1 MSKIALIYMGGT
13 FGCVGEPL
21 SPMPEHEFLPRL
33 HGYLPDHL
41 SIECFAAPVIKDSSA
56 YTAVD
61 WLKLAQFIQQL
72 QSQSFQHFVV
82 IHGTDTLSYAS
93 AVLARIL
100 AKSCHLI
107 ITGSQFP
114 LLTVDGTTI
123 REETD
128 ARDNLWFALEH
139 IFKVDAGVYLAFHHQ
154 LFHGRTALKAHTTEL
169 DAFKGIASTQAI
181 PQHSQAMTVTET
193 MLERAQN
200 LNILNWMMQPISLNQ
215 LEQNLAHVLNHA
227 PDFLILQGFGTG
239 NLVTNPAIIEIFQQ
253 LKQKNCLPV
262 LNTQVTAGGIDQRY
276 AVSAWVKEANIA
288 VSDCLGHA
296 DLYAKLLALYLHY
309 DQANDWLKHWHE

>member
-21 SPMPEHEFLPRL
+21 SPMPEHDFLPSL
-33 HGYLPDHL
+33 HGYLPKHL
-41 SIECFAAPVIKDSSA
+41 AIECFAAPVIKDSSA

-61 WLKLAQFIQQL
+61 WLKLVQFIQQL
-72 QSQSFQHFVV
+72 QQQGFQHFVV

-93 AVLARIL
+93 AVLARML
-100 AKSCHLI
+100 AKSCHVI

-114 LLTVDGTTI
+114 LLTVDGSTI
-123 REETD
+123 REQTD

-139 IFKVDAGVYLAFHHQ
+139 ILSVDTGVYLAFYQQ

-169 DAFKGIASTQAI
+169 NAFQGIPSTQAI
-181 PQHSQAMTVTET
+181 MQQQQVTVVTDAM
-193 MLERAQN
+193 LQRAQK
-200 LNILNWMMQPISLNQ
+200 LNILNWMMQPIGLEQ
-215 LEQNLAHVLNHA
+215 LESNLQHVLKHA

-239 NLVTNPAIIEIFQQ
+239 NLVTNSAIIELFQQ
-253 LKQKNCLPV
+253 LKQNNCLPV
-262 LNTQVTAGGIDQRY
+262 LTTQVTAGGIDQRY
-276 AVSAWVKEANIA
+276 AVSAWVKEAQIA

-296 DLYAKLLALYLHY
+296 DLYAKLLVLYLQHE
-309 DQANDWLKHWHE
+309 QASDWLKHWHE

>member
-33 HGYLPDHL
+33 HTYLPKNL
-41 SIECFAAPVIKDSSA
+41 AIECFAAPVIKDSSA

-61 WLKLAQFIQQL
+61 WLKLTQFIQKL
-72 QSQSFQHFVV
+72 QQDGFQHFVV

-93 AVLARIL
+93 AVLAKML
-100 AKSCHLI
+100 AQSCYVI

-114 LLTVDGTTI
+114 LLTVDGSTI
-123 REETD
+123 REQTD
-128 ARDNLWFALEH
+128 ARDNLWFALEN
-139 IFKVDAGVYLAFHHQ
+139 ILNIETGVYLAFHQQ

-181 PQHSQAMTVTET
+181 AQHQHASKITDAQVQ
-193 MLERAQN
+193 RAEQ
-200 LNILNWMMQPISLNQ
+200 LNVLNWMMQPIGLAQ

-227 PDFLILQGFGTG
+227 PDFLVLQGFGTG

-262 LNTQVTAGGIDQRY
+262 LNTQVIAGGIDQRY
-276 AVSAWVKEANIA
+276 AVSAWVKEADIA

-296 DLYAKLLALYLHY
+296 DLYAKLLALYLRY
-309 DQANDWLKHWHE
+309 DQASDWLKHWHE

>member
-21 SPMPEHEFLPRL
+21 SPMPEHDFLPSL
-33 HGYLPDHL
+33 HSYLPKYL
-41 SIECFAAPVIKDSSA
+41 AIECFAAPVIKDSSA

-61 WLKLAQFIQQL
+61 WLKLVQFIQQL
-72 QSQSFQHFVV
+72 QQQGFQHFVV

-93 AVLARIL
+93 AVLARML
-100 AKSCHLI
+100 AKSCHVI

-114 LLTVDGTTI
+114 LLTVDGSTI
-123 REETD
+123 REQTD

-139 IFKVDAGVYLAFHHQ
+139 ILSVDTGVYLAFYQQ

-169 DAFKGIASTQAI
+169 NAFQGIPSTQAI
-181 PQHSQAMTVTET
+181 MQQQQVTVVTDAM
-193 MLERAQN
+193 LQRAQK
-200 LNILNWMMQPISLNQ
+200 LNILNWMMQPIGLEQ
-215 LEQNLAHVLNHA
+215 LESNLQHVLKHA

-239 NLVTNPAIIEIFQQ
+239 NLVTNSAIIELFQQ
-253 LKQKNCLPV
+253 LKQNNCLPV
-262 LNTQVTAGGIDQRY
+262 LTTQVTAGGIDQRY
-276 AVSAWVKEANIA
+276 AVSAWVKEAQIA

-296 DLYAKLLALYLHY
+296 DLYAKLLALYLQHE
-309 DQANDWLKHWHE
+309 QASDWLKHWHE